1 MDIENMI
8 AFNKVAELKSI
19 SAAANELNHLQSN
32 MSNKIK
38 NIEKHFKAQL
48 FYRHSYGVE
57 LTADGEKLY
66 QQFKKMILLW
76 EETEDIISEKEENI
90 SIGIMLSSFPLQLNT
105 IATQFYQA
113 FPNKKLSIIS
123 GNTDELIFKVLNG
136 ELNIA
141 YITELENTKQYLN
154 HSIKSQTLSRDK
166 LVFTG
171 NMKGRSL
178 HQLLSDE
185 RFYVSSKQCYSYKA
199 LITLM
204 SNHNVNNEA
213 ISEINIVET
222 LLDICKNDLGIGIVP
237 ESLALKYNFLD
248 YKVLP
253 DEVAALRKML
263 IYHTTHSI
271 SNAERW
277 FIEKSKLVFRK

>member
-38 NIEKHFKAQL
+38 NIEKHFNAQL

-76 EETEDIISEKEENI
+76 QETEDILNKKEENI
-90 SIGIMLSSFPLQLNT
+90 SIGIMQSSFPLQLNK
-105 IATQFYQA
+105 IASEFHQA
-113 FPNKKLSIIS
+113 FPNKKLSIVS
-123 GNTDELIFKVLNG
+123 GSTDELILKIQNG

-141 YITELENTKQYLN
+141 YITELENTKLFL
-154 HSIKSQTLSRDK
+154 HPTIKSKTLSRDK

-171 NMKGRSL
+171 KLKGKSL
-178 HQLLSDE
+178 HQLLSEE
-185 RFYVSSKQCYSYKA
+185 RFYVFSKQCCSYKA
-199 LITLM
+199 LNSLM
-204 SNHNVNNEA
+204 EDYNVKNEF

-222 LLDICKNDLGIGIVP
+222 LLDICSNELGIGIVP
-237 ESLALKYNFLD
+237 ESLALKYNFLT
-248 YKVLP
+248 YEALP
-253 DEVAALRKML
+253 DEYASLRKTL
-263 IYHTTHSI
+263 IYLKTHSI
-271 SNAERW
+271 SNAEKW

>member
-19 SAAANELNHLQSN
+19 LAAANELNHLQSN

-38 NIEKHFKAQL
+38 NIEKYFNAQL

-76 EETEDIISEKEENI
+76 EETEDMISGKEENI
-90 SIGIMLSSFPLQLNT
+90 SIGIMQSSFPLQLNT
-105 IATQFYQA
+105 IASEFHQA

-123 GNTDELIFKVLNG
+123 GNTDELIFKILNG

-141 YITELENTKQYLN
+141 YITELENTKLLFN
-154 HSIKSQTLSRDK
+154 PMIKSKTLSKDK

-171 NMKGRSL
+171 NMKGKSL
-178 HQLLSDE
+178 YQLLSE
-185 RFYVSSKQCYSYKA
+185 KRFYVSSKQCCSYKA
-199 LITLM
+199 LISLM
-204 SNHNVNNEA
+204 DDHNVKNEF

-222 LLDICKNDLGIGIVP
+222 LLDICSNELGIGIVP
-237 ESLALKYNFLD
+237 ESLALKYNFLT
-248 YKVLP
+248 YEALP
-253 DEVAALRKML
+253 DQHAGLRKTL
-263 IYHTTHSI
+263 IYLKTHSM
-271 SNAERW
+271 SNAEKW
-277 FIEKSKLVFRK
+277 FIEKSKLGRV